1 MGILE
6 KVLIAINVKRYQGG
20 IAMIKTRSLRVFC
33 LKLELAANDSIVRAK
48 LSDDYDLLK
57 IRSVGEIRDC

>member
-33 LKLELAANDSIVRAK
+33 LKFLRLNAN
-48 LSDDYDLLK
+48 
-57 IRSVGEIRDC
+57 ET